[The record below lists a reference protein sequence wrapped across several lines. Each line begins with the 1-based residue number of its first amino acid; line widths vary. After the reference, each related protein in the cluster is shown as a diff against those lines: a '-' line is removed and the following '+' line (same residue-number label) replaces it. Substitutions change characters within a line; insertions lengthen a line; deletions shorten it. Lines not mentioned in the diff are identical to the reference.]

1 MVEGDFTYAVGGW
14 EEPLLEGRYHAFG
27 FMLVAG
33 SNVDGAV
40 AAGEEVG
47 GFYSDAGGAAVWR
60 RDILAT
66 GICRYLGQKRC
77 S

>member
-1 MVEGDFTYAVGGW
+1 MVEDDFTYAVGGW
-14 EEPLLEGRYHAFG
+14 EEPLLESRYHAFG
-27 FMLVAG
+27 FRPVAG

-47 GFYSDAGGAAVWR
+47 SFYTDAGGAAVWR

-66 GICRYLGQKRC
+66 GIRRYLGQTRC